1 MNANLARW
9 DEFATVG
16 QAHERAM
23 TLGPELAVVI
33 PTLSEKDNVAPL
45 VELLDAV
52 LDGVS
57 WEVIFVDDDSP
68 DGTAKR
74 IREISRRDRRVR
86 CLQRIGRR
94 GLTTACIEGALAT
107 SAPFVAVMDA
117 DMQHDEKLLPQML
130 ATLKSEPV
138 DLVVGSR
145 YVVGG
150 GIGGWNTARAS
161 MSAFATRLSRLI
173 CKANVTDPMSGF
185 FMLRREV
192 LEEAL
197 WRLSGQGFKILLDIL
212 ASSPQSLRLRELP
225 YEFRERQRGESKLD
239 TLAAWEYMM
248 LIADKLIGHIVPIRF
263 ALFAFVGGIGLFV
276 HMSTL
281 WFALTVAGAAFDPAQ
296 ASASVA
302 AMTSNFF
309 LNNLFTYRDRRL
321 RGLALLRG
329 LISFYAICAL
339 GAVAN
344 VGIAGYVFSRNE
356 VWWLAGLAGV
366 AVGSVWNYAVSSV
379 FTWKQK

>member
-1 MNANLARW
+1 MNANLARRN
-9 DEFATVG
+9 EFATAS

-33 PTLSEKDNVAPL
+33 PTLNEKDNVVPL

-57 WEVIFVDDDSP
+57 WEVIFVDDDSL

-145 YVVGG
+145 YVGGG
-150 GIGGWNTARAS
+150 GIGGWNSARAS
-161 MSAFATRLSRLI
+161 MSAFAARLSRLI
-173 CKANVTDPMSGF
+173 CKADIADPMSGF

-192 LEEAL
+192 LEGAL
-197 WRLSGQGFKILLDIL
+197 RRLSGQGFKILLDIL

-239 TLAAWEYMM
+239 TLAAWESMM
-248 LIADKLIGHIVPIRF
+248 LIADKLIGHVVPVRF
-263 ALFAFVGGIGLFV
+263 ALFAFVGGVGLFV

-329 LISFYAICAL
+329 LVTFYAICAL

-379 FTWKQK
+379 FTWKQR